1 MKKVENKEKIS
12 QFWFVVGLIVIF
24 VFFMNTLFLYDRTN
38 SLELKEL
45 QGHYERAVHS
55 LKQHSPSQQIVGVK
69 KEAESSSLS
78 EQDKHRRKSKKNT
91 LSFLFLGTSHF
102 FSSHFSSSTF
112 FSSVEFL
119 KTENER
125 LSKELTNLRQKL
137 KDKKKTRGMIPIVI
151 MCYNRPDYL
160 KRTIDNL
167 LEYMPSDRFFIVI
180 SQDGS
185 DSALSTLIKE
195 TLSQTLYD
203 KYLFHHIQ
211 VKTIPKNKKKNIFF
225 PPFKN

>member
-45 QGHYERAVHS
+45 QGHYERAIHS

-102 FSSHFSSSTF
+102 FSSHFSSSHL
-112 FSSVEFL
+112 FSL
-119 KTENER
+119 Q
-125 LSKELTNLRQKL
+125 LSSWKRRTRDFQKNWQIWGKNWKIRRRQ
-137 KDKKKTRGMIPIVI
+137 G
-151 MCYNRPDYL
+151 
-160 KRTIDNL
+160 
-167 LEYMPSDRFFIVI
+167 EWSPS
-180 SQDGS
+180 
-185 DSALSTLIKE
+185 L
-195 TLSQTLYD
+195 
-203 KYLFHHIQ
+203 
-211 VKTIPKNKKKNIFF
+211 
-225 PPFKN
+225 